1 MSALL
6 FDAISL
12 RTGVK
17 YVAAAYIVVWA
28 LVLLYVWIIGSKLG
42 RMERELDEAERELAA
57 RRAEPDAARDRVA
70 V

>member
-1 MSALL
+1 VSVLL
-6 FDAISL
+6 FDISL

-57 RRAEPDAARDRVA
+57 RRADADAARDRVA

>member
-1 MSALL
+1 MSLLL
-6 FDAISL
+6 FDISL

-57 RRAEPDAARDRVA
+57 RRADADAARDRVA

>member
-1 MSALL
+1 VSALL
-6 FDAISL
+6 FDISL

-57 RRAEPDAARDRVA
+57 RRADADAAHDRVA

>member
-1 MSALL
+1 MSVLL
-6 FDAISL
+6 FDISL

-57 RRAEPDAARDRVA
+57 RRADADAARDRVA

>member
-1 MSALL
+1 MSAILL
-6 FDAISL
+6 AISL
-12 RTGVK
+12 RTSVK

-28 LVLLYVWIIGSKLG
+28 LVLLYVWIIGSKLA

-57 RRAEPDAARDRVA
+57 RRAEAESARDRVA

>member
-6 FDAISL
+6 FDISL

-57 RRAEPDAARDRVA
+57 RRADADAARDRVA

>member
-1 MSALL
+1 VSLLL
-6 FDAISL
+6 FDISL

-57 RRAEPDAARDRVA
+57 RRAETEAARDRVA

>member
-6 FDAISL
+6 YAITL

-57 RRAEPDAARDRVA
+57 RRADAEAARDRVA